1 MVGVG
6 LLRSLP
12 EWHRLFVEVY
22 CLAGIHCGADTLEL
36 DTNIVGV
43 WHIGG
48 MLSQSLFSVN

>member
-1 MVGVG
+1 MIFV
-6 LLRSLP
+6 LRV
-12 EWHRLFVEVY
+12 WQVEDV
-22 CLAGIHCGADTLEL
+22 CWLHALAELHCGADTLEL